1 MCYTIIMSWQV
12 AFIISVVL
20 AIGRLL
26 YTRRY
31 AQRSTVPGT
40 IPPAVG
46 YLFGVL
52 PVGLIA
58 GLLLFPHEIHWSSTM
73 IVVMIV
79 LSASMALANWWGFLV
94 AGRLAI
100 APQQTIGT
108 ITNVAVVIMGWTLL
122 GETLTT
128 AQFVGGGILLVAA
141 LLAIWSPVKSSKTAA
156 RRIDGKTV
164 ALAIGAALML
174 AIGLVSEKAL
184 LEHMDIGGIFLVSWP
199 IQLIGMLLLASKDI
213 SRKALRAF
221 KATELRDAVIIGVAN
236 GLNGLFYIY
245 AIFHSDNISL
255 ITVLGTIIFPLT
267 VLGAYIFLR
276 EREHHALM
284 WLSVAISCVGL
295 LVFATL

>member
-1 MCYTIIMSWQV
+1 MSWQI

-20 AIGRLL
+20 AVGRLL

-40 IPPAVG
+40 IPPAAG

-58 GLLLFPHEIHWSSTM
+58 GLLLFPHEIRWSSTM
-73 IVVMIV
+73 IIVMIV

-108 ITNVAVVIMGWTLL
+108 LTNISVVIMGWTLL
-122 GETLTT
+122 GETLTK

-141 LLAIWSPVKSSKTAA
+141 LLAIWSPIKTGRASFK
-156 RRIDGKTV
+156 RMEGKIV
-164 ALAIGAALML
+164 ALAVGAAIML

-199 IQLIGMLLLASKDI
+199 IQLIGMLLLASKDV
-213 SRKALRAF
+213 SRKVLHIF

-245 AIFHSDNISL
+245 AIFYSDNISL
-255 ITVLGTIIFPLT
+255 ISVLGTVIFPLT

-276 EREHHALM
+276 EREHHVFM
-284 WLSVAISCVGL
+284 WLSVAISTVGL
-295 LVFATL
+295 LVLALL

>member
-1 MCYTIIMSWQV
+1 MSWQV
-12 AFIISVVL
+12 AFILSVIL
-20 AIGRLL
+20 AVGRLL
-26 YTRRY
+26 YTRSY

-40 IPPAVG
+40 LPPAAG

-108 ITNVAVVIMGWTLL
+108 LTNISVVIMGWTLL
-122 GETLTT
+122 GETLTR
-128 AQFVGGGILLVAA
+128 AQFVGGGILFIAA
-141 LLAIWSPVKSSKTAA
+141 LLAIWSPVKTGRESFK
-156 RRIDGKTV
+156 RMEGKTV
-164 ALAIGAALML
+164 ALAVGAAIML

-199 IQLIGMLLLASKDI
+199 IQLIGMLLLASKDV
-213 SRKALRAF
+213 SQKVLHAF

-245 AIFHSDNISL
+245 AIFYSDNISL
-255 ITVLGTIIFPLT
+255 ITVLGTVIFPLT

-276 EREHHALM
+276 EREHHVLM
-284 WLSVAISCVGL
+284 WLSVAISTVGL
-295 LVFATL
+295 LVLALL